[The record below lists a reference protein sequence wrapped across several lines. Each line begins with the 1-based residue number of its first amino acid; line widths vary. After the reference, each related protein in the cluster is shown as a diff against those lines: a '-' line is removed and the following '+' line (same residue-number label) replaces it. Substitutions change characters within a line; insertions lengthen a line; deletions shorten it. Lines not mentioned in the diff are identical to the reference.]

1 MKKIPVLLVIFIFT
15 AVTTLYAQPNIPREY
30 IPPSGNISLSG
41 SMPFNNVIQALS
53 EISSRLERKVI
64 IDEKIRTQPINV
76 DIVDLSWR
84 DALDVIVKVN
94 NLTYEEFPTYIK
106 IVEKKEVAEKVEAKE
121 FNSSMREVNI
131 SAIFFEGDKQALL
144 ERGINWEAVIKSGEV
159 LTEVGQNLVGEKST
173 NDIFSAGVTIETPNE
188 AVTGLLKALE
198 TESVG
203 EVLSSPNIQVIEGE
217 KGRIQVGQDFSIKQ
231 IDFAGNV
238 TDNFISSGIILNVN
252 PSIIQEDSITFIHL
266 EVEAERSSVT
276 PGDLTTVI
284 NKTSGNT
291 SLFLLD
297 GERAVIAGL
306 YSTTENISR
315 SGIPILKDLPGWFFG
330 IRYLTGFDRKE
341 RTEKE
346 LIIILKA
353 ELVPTLQEREI
364 SQSKAMEFL
373 DRKREELK
381 KRYLRDS
388 EINSVK
394 PEEMKK

>member
-144 ERGINWEAVIKSGEV
+144 ERGINWEAVIQSGDV
-159 LTEVGQNLVGEKST
+159 LTEVSQNLVGEKST
-173 NDIFSAGVTIETPNE
+173 NDIFSAGVTVETPD
-188 AVTGLLKALE
+188 ATVTGLLKALE

-203 EVLSSPNIQVIEGE
+203 EVLASPNIQVIEGE
-217 KGRIQVGQDFSIKQ
+217 EGRIQVGQDFSIKQ
-231 IDFAGNV
+231 VDFAGNV
-238 TDNFISSGIILNVN
+238 TDNFISSGIILIVK
-252 PSIIQEDSITFIHL
+252 PLVIQEDSITFIHL
-266 EVEAERSSVT
+266 SAEVERSSVT
-276 PGDLTTVI
+276 PGQLTTII

-291 SLFLLD
+291 ALFLLD

-346 LIIILKA
+346 LVIILKA
-353 ELVPTLQEREI
+353 ELLPSLKEREI
-364 SQSKAMEFL
+364 SQSKAIEFL

-388 EINSVK
+388 EINNLK